1 MRLALRFASAAL
13 SLALG
18 LSTGVGS
25 AAEPPAPTEPP
36 AATEP
41 PAVTVPPAIAEAP
54 APTEPPAVTVPPAVA
69 APVVTE
75 EKAVEPLPIPL
86 NRLYLAS
93 LTLVRYNPLGLETQD
108 RLVFQHRLLDSE
120 SLLLRDTF
128 VSGAASV
135 KLSPAYIKVGPT
147 VEVQPLAVLNLRVG
161 YEFLGYFGSQGFL
174 QSYPDAA
181 RDYSDDARKLT
192 DGASYSTTGHHVFFE
207 PTLQARVKSLAVR
220 SKLAVEY
227 WDMGLRSG
235 DQVFY
240 DATLDTLVPNEGW
253 VLANDTDLVYSAGRL
268 TFGARFSGVWPLYG
282 KEHLGASAGF
292 GGNSHMRLGPIVAF
306 SFNTRE
312 YSSFNKPTLLAIA
325 GWYLDHPNRE
335 GALPYLLLGFSF
347 SSDFLAAR

>member
-1 MRLALRFASAAL
+1 MEEKP
-13 SLALG
+13 
-18 LSTGVGS
+18 
-25 AAEPPAPTEPP
+25 AEPA
-36 AATEP
+36 
-41 PAVTVPPAIAEAP
+41 
-54 APTEPPAVTVPPAVA
+54 
-69 APVVTE
+69 
-75 EKAVEPLPIPL
+75 PIPL

-93 LTLVRYNPLGLETQD
+93 LTLVRYNPLGLETQN

-135 KLSPAYIKVGPT
+135 KLNPAYIKVGPT
-147 VEVQPLAVLNLRVG
+147 VELQPLAVLNLRAG
-161 YEFLGYFGSQGFL
+161 YEFLGYFGSLGFL

-181 RDYSDDARKLT
+181 RDYSDDARKIAE
-192 DGASYSTTGHHVFFE
+192 GASYSTTGHHVFFE
-207 PTLQARVKSLAVR
+207 PTLQARVKALAVR

-227 WDMGLRSG
+227 WSMGLSG
-235 DQVFY
+235 GDRVFY
-240 DATLDTLVPNEGW
+240 DATLDTLVPNKGW
-253 VLANDTDLVYSAGRL
+253 IVTNDTDLVFSAGRL
-268 TFGARFSGVWPLYG
+268 TFGARFSGVWPIYG
-282 KEHLGASAGF
+282 KDYFGAAGPPARF

-347 SSDFLAAR
+347 TSDFLAAR